1 MEKRH
6 NAGLALAAATLMAA
20 SALLTGCEDN
30 TSRHIVVR
38 PPVETVAAP
47 TIVAEV
53 LPWSM
58 YPPSAYPPLS
68 SPRPYM
74 GEVMGWIEQS
84 YEAGKKAYSL
94 GDLDTARDDFNQAMD
109 LLLAA
114 GAEARTDPELTKLF
128 DRVIETIH
136 SYENEAI
143 ETSSASGSE
152 DDMQEPAPIEEIA
165 NLNLPAGDPRLIIR
179 AQRELISVPHD
190 LPLTVNDS
198 VLSYLSFFQTTHG
211 RLIVETGLRRAGR
224 YHDMIV
230 KVLKDE
236 GLPQDLIYLAQAESA
251 FKPEAVSRAGARGI
265 WQFMPFRGQEYGLD
279 RTMYTDER
287 SDPEKATHAAA
298 AHFRDLYQMF
308 GDWYLVMAAYNS
320 GPGNVAKAV
329 ERTGYADFW
338 ELQRLHALPKQTQNY
353 VPIIIAIAL
362 VAKDP
367 ARYGVE
373 VHPEAAP
380 AVEIVKPGHSIDLR
394 LVADAIDTDV
404 DALHELNPQ
413 LLRFVTPNDP
423 NFALK
428 IPKGTTDRFQAAI
441 ANVPPDKWTEWR
453 LHRLDSGDSL
463 AAIAKQYRVTVAAL
477 QSANH
482 LTFASDL
489 PTGGKLVVPVPPA
502 PVVKL
507 LHYRVERG
515 DTLEGIAERFD
526 VTVGDLKRWNGI
538 HVNHVPRGTRL
549 KIYAGGGPSAEPARS
564 NSHHP
569 AKSAE
574 ETPEGARIQTVA
586 HNANAGTAPAAA
598 GAAAGQQHRVA
609 AGETLYSIAH
619 TYRTS
624 VAAIREN
631 NEFLS
636 TRGIQPGDLLAI
648 PASPHP

>member
-1 MEKRH
+1 MARI
-6 NAGLALAAATLMAA
+6 AA
-20 SALLTGCEDN
+20 
-30 TSRHIVVR
+30 
-38 PPVETVAAP
+38 
-47 TIVAEV
+47 
-53 LPWSM
+53 
-58 YPPSAYPPLS
+58 
-68 SPRPYM
+68 
-74 GEVMGWIEQS
+74 S
-84 YEAGKKAYSL
+84 YEAGKKAYSA
-94 GDLDTARDDFNQAMD
+94 GELDDARDDFNQAMD
-109 LLLAA
+109 WLLAA
-114 GAEARTDPELTKLF
+114 GAESRTDPELTKLF
-128 DRVIETIH
+128 DQVIETIH

-143 ETSSASGSE
+143 ETSSAAATE

-165 NLNLPAGDPRLIIR
+165 DLNLPAGDPRLIIR

-224 YHDMIV
+224 YHDMILR
-230 KVLKDE
+230 VLKEE

-298 AHFRDLYQMF
+298 AHFRDLYQIF

-320 GPGNVAKAV
+320 GPGNVA
-329 ERTGYADFW
+329 
-338 ELQRLHALPKQTQNY
+338 
-353 VPIIIAIAL
+353 
-362 VAKDP
+362 
-367 ARYGVE
+367 
-373 VHPEAAP
+373 
-380 AVEIVKPGHSIDLR
+380 
-394 LVADAIDTDV
+394 
-404 DALHELNPQ
+404 NPQ

-423 NFALK
+423 DFQLK
-428 IPKGTTDRFQAAI
+428 LPKGTTERFQAAI

-453 LHRLDSGDSL
+453 LHRVDNGDSL
-463 AAIAKQYRVTVAAL
+463 AAIAKQYRVTVASL
-477 QSANH
+477 ESANH
-482 LTFASDL
+482 LTYSSDL
-489 PTGGKLVVPVPPA
+489 PVGNKLVVPVPPA

-507 LHYRVERG
+507 LHYRVEKG

-526 VTVGDLKRWNGI
+526 VTVNDLKRWNGI
-538 HVNHVPRGTRL
+538 HVNHVPRGARL
-549 KIYAGGGPSAEPARS
+549 KIYAGGGPPAEPARA
-564 NSHHP
+564 HHG

-574 ETPEGARIQTVA
+574 DTPASPRIQTVA
-586 HNANAGTAPAAA
+586 HNAQPGTSATAS
-598 GAAAGQQHRVA
+598 GTTTTQQHRVA
-609 AGETLYSIAH
+609 AGETLYSIAR

>member
-1 MEKRH
+1 MKRRH
-6 NAGLALAAATLMAA
+6 IARLALAAATLATIAA
-20 SALLTGCEDN
+20 AITGCDD
-30 TSRHIVVR
+30 SVSQHIVVR
-38 PPVETVAAP
+38 PPVAQAPAPAVLAET
-47 TIVAEV
+47 
-53 LPWSM
+53 LPWSS
-58 YPPSAYPPLS
+58 YPPAAHPQLSTPP
-68 SPRPYM
+68 PYM
-74 GEVMGWIEQS
+74 GDLMARIEAS
-84 YEAGKKAYSL
+84 YEAGKKAYSA
-94 GDLDTARDDFNQAMD
+94 GELDDARDDFNQAMD
-109 LLLAA
+109 WLLAA
-114 GAEARTDPELTKLF
+114 GAESRTDPELTKLF
-128 DRVIETIH
+128 DQVIETIH

-143 ETSSASGSE
+143 ESSSAAATE

-165 NLNLPAGDPRLIIR
+165 DLNLPAGDPRLIIR

-224 YHDMIV
+224 YHDMILR
-230 KVLKDE
+230 VLKEE

-373 VHPEAAP
+373 PHPESAP

-404 DALHELNPQ
+404 DDLHELNPQ

-423 NFALK
+423 DFQLK
-428 IPKGTTDRFQAAI
+428 LPKGTTERFQAAI
-441 ANVPPDKWTEWR
+441 ASVPPDKWTEWR
-453 LHRLDSGDSL
+453 LHRVDSGDSL
-463 AAIAKQYRVTVAAL
+463 AAIAKQYRVTVASL
-477 QSANH
+477 ESANH
-482 LTFASDL
+482 LTYSSDL
-489 PTGGKLVVPVPPA
+489 PVGNKLVVPVPPA

-507 LHYRVERG
+507 LHYRVEKG

-526 VTVGDLKRWNGI
+526 VTVNDLKRWNGL
-538 HVNHVPRGTRL
+538 HVNHVPRGARL
-549 KIYAGGGPSAEPARS
+549 KIYAGGGPPAEPARG
-564 NSHHP
+564 HHG

-574 ETPEGARIQTVA
+574 GTPASPRIQTVA
-586 HNANAGTAPAAA
+586 HNAQPGTSATAS
-598 GAAAGQQHRVA
+598 GATTTQQHRVA
-609 AGETLYSIAH
+609 AGETLYSIAR

-636 TRGIQPGDLLAI
+636 SRGIQPGDLLAI

>member
-1 MEKRH
+1 M
-6 NAGLALAAATLMAA
+6 GDLMA
-20 SALLTGCEDN
+20 
-30 TSRHIVVR
+30 R
-38 PPVETVAAP
+38 
-47 TIVAEV
+47 
-53 LPWSM
+53 
-58 YPPSAYPPLS
+58 
-68 SPRPYM
+68 
-74 GEVMGWIEQS
+74 IEAS
-84 YEAGKKAYSL
+84 YEAGKKAYTS
-94 GDLDTARDDFNQAMD
+94 GDLDAARDDFNQAMD
-109 LLLAA
+109 WLLAA
-114 GAEARTDPELTKLF
+114 GAESRTDPELTKLF

-143 ETSSASGSE
+143 ESSSAATTE

-165 NLNLPAGDPRLIIR
+165 NLNLPAGDPRLTIR
-179 AQRELISVPHD
+179 AQRELIAVPHD

-224 YHDMIV
+224 YHDMILR
-230 KVLKDE
+230 VLKDE

-279 RTMYTDER
+279 RTMYTDDR

-380 AVEIVKPGHSIDLR
+380 PVEMVKPGHSIDLR

-413 LLRFVTPNDP
+413 LLRFVTPNDSD
-423 NFALK
+423 FELK
-428 IPKGTTDRFQAAI
+428 LPKGTTERFQAAI

-453 LHRLDSGDSL
+453 LHRVDSGDSL
-463 AAIAKQYRVTVAAL
+463 AGIAKQYRVTVASL
-477 QSANH
+477 ESANH
-482 LTFASDL
+482 LSYASDL
-489 PTGGKLVVPVPPA
+489 PVGNKLVVPVPPA

-507 LHYRVERG
+507 LHYRVQKG

-526 VTVGDLKRWNGI
+526 VTVNDLKRWNGI

-549 KIYAGGGPSAEPARS
+549 KIYAGGGPPAEPARG
-564 NSHHP
+564 HHG
-569 AKSAE
+569 AKSASVE
-574 ETPEGARIQTVA
+574 DSPESPRVQTVA
-586 HNANAGTAPAAA
+586 HNTQPGTAATASRPATA
-598 GAAAGQQHRVA
+598 QQHRVA
-609 AGETLYSIAH
+609 AGETLYSIAR

-648 PASPHP
+648 PASTHQ

>member
-1 MEKRH
+1 MRKRH
-6 NAGLALAAATLMAA
+6 IARLALAAVTLAA
-20 SALLTGCEDN
+20 VAVVLTSCEDN
-30 TSRHIVVR
+30 VSQHIVVR
-38 PPVETVAAP
+38 PPVDQAP
-47 TIVAEV
+47 APSIVAESF
-53 LPWSM
+53 PPST
-58 YPPSAYPPLS
+58 YPPAAYPQLS
-68 SPRPYM
+68 SPAPYM
-74 GEVMGWIEQS
+74 GDLMARIEAS
-84 YEAGKKAYSL
+84 YEAGKKAYSS
-94 GDLDTARDDFNQAMD
+94 GDLDSARDDFNQAMD
-109 LLLAA
+109 WLLAA
-114 GAEARTDPELTKLF
+114 GAESRTDPELTKLF

-143 ETSSASGSE
+143 ESSSAAATE

-179 AQRELISVPHD
+179 AQRELIAFPHD

-230 KVLKDE
+230 RVLKEE

-265 WQFMPFRGQEYGLD
+265 WQFMPFRGQEYDLN
-279 RTMYTDER
+279 RTMYIDER

-320 GPGNVAKAV
+320 GPGNVAKAI

-373 VHPEAAP
+373 PHPEAP
-380 AVEIVKPGHSIDLR
+380 PPVEIVKPGHSIDLR

-423 NFALK
+423 DFQLK
-428 IPKGTTDRFQAAI
+428 IPKGTTERFQAGI

-453 LHRLDSGDSL
+453 LHRVDSGDSL
-463 AAIAKQYRVTVAAL
+463 AGIAKQYRVTVASL
-477 QSANH
+477 ESANH
-482 LTFASDL
+482 LTNATDL
-489 PTGGKLVVPVPPA
+489 PLGDRLVVPVPPA

-507 LHYRVERG
+507 LHYRVEKG

-526 VTVGDLKRWNGI
+526 VTVNDLKRWNGI

-549 KIYAGGGPSAEPARS
+549 KIYAGGGPPAEPARGR
-564 NSHHP
+564 HT
-569 AKSAE
+569 AKSADA
-574 ETPEGARIQTVA
+574 TPESPRIQTVA
-586 HNANAGTAPAAA
+586 RNTQPGAVAAA
-598 GAAAGQQHRVA
+598 SGATTTQQHRVA
-609 AGETLYSIAH
+609 AGETLYSIAR

-631 NEFLS
+631 NEFLA